1 MLDVRALTC
10 GYGPIDVI
18 RGVSIHVSSGQFVAV
33 IGANGAGKTTLLR
46 AIAGLVRTVDSRTI
60 CLDGRNIAGLP
71 TEAIAQ
77 HGLQL
82 VPEPL
87 HLFEGMTVHEHLL
100 LGASRLRDRRILND
114 RLDYVHQLCPWFRER
129 GRQTAETLSG
139 GERKLLAIGRALMG
153 SPRLLLVDEPFLG
166 LAPRARQ
173 DLIAVL
179 ASLKS
184 AGLTVLLVDQ
194 DVHMPGALVDHVY
207 LLHGGRVVA
216 DGSVDIAGRADRW
229 GGYCGLDADR

>member
-1 MLDVRALTC
+1 MLDVRNLTC

-18 RGVSIHVSSGQFVAV
+18 HDLSIRVSSGQLVAV
-33 IGANGAGKTTLLR
+33 IGPNGAGKTTLLR
-46 AIAGLVRTVDSRTI
+46 AIAGLVAVGSSVI
-60 CLDGRNIAGLP
+60 CLDGRNIAGLA

-87 HLFEGMTVHEHLL
+87 HLYEGMTVHEHLL
-100 LGASRLRDRRILND
+100 LGAYRLRDRSFRNK
-114 RLDYVHQLCPWFRER
+114 RLEYLYGLYPWFRER

-139 GERKLLAIGRALMG
+139 GERKLLAIARALMS
-153 SPRLLLVDEPFLG
+153 SPRILLVDEPFLG
-166 LAPRARQ
+166 LAPRAAE
-173 DLIAVL
+173 DVL
-179 ASLKS
+179 AMLGRLKS

-194 DVHMPGALVDHVY
+194 DVHTPPGLVDHVY

-216 DGSVDIAGRADRW
+216 DGPADIAVRMGRWHEYPREE
-229 GGYCGLDADR
+229 GR